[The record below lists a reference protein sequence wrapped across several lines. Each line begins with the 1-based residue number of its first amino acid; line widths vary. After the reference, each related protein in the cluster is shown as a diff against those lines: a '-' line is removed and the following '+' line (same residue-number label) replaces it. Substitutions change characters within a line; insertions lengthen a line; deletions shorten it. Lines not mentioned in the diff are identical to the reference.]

1 MTITKS
7 RLLKRIIKQL
17 IKSNMKRTVERN
29 QSLKTQPGFI
39 PNRDG
44 PELKA
49 ISTGQVNFK

>member
-17 IKSNMKRTVERN
+17 IKNNMKRTVERN

-49 ISTGQVNFK
+49 ISTGQINFK

>member
-1 MTITKS
+1 M
-7 RLLKRIIKQL
+7 KQ
-17 IKSNMKRTVERN
+17 IVEHN

-49 ISTGQVNFK
+49 VSTGQINFK